1 MKFKNTSDQK
11 VTFTLDKAYEVE
23 PGASVDISD
32 NVSFA
37 VKAMGL
43 PLETREKHED
53 VVPDLSPRI
62 SNKQP
67 TAADKSS
74 VMPPAF
80 HVDPPAANAPIPGP
94 PATEGTVGYP
104 DQRDVPLNVSPEKA
118 ASHRGSVRPKQ
129 G

>member
-23 PGASVDISD
+23 PGATIDISD

-37 VKAMGL
+37 VKSMGL

-80 HVDPPAANAPIPGP
+80 HVEPPAPNAPIPGP
-94 PATEGTVGYP
+94 PPTEATQ
-104 DQRDVPLNVSPEKA
+104 DSEKNA
-118 ASHRGSVRPKQ
+118 ASHKSVRPKQ